1 MVMARIRS
9 GDFLDK
15 EVAAGILA
23 RVPDLEQG
31 EISYCVEIMTIAAL
45 RLQDSPGR
53 NLLNNYLPDILPSEH
68 PTRENLSILGGF
80 VSGLLAQECMEDEEW
95 IQKLFVHIQQY
106 LSIVLKLNKE
116 ERKQLAEA
124 LSEIF
129 SKLTEA

>member
-1 MVMARIRS
+1 
-9 GDFLDK
+9 
-15 EVAAGILA
+15 
-23 RVPDLEQG
+23 
-31 EISYCVEIMTIAAL
+31 
-45 RLQDSPGR
+45 
-53 NLLNNYLPDILPSEH
+53 
-68 PTRENLSILGGF
+68 
-80 VSGLLAQECMEDEEW
+80 MEDEEW